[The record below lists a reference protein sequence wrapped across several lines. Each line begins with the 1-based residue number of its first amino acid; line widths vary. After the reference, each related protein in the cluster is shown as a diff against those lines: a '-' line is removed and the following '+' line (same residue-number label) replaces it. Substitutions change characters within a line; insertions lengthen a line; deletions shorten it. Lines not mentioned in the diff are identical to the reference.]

1 MDNPKDKNE
10 NNKSLLKQIILMIEE
25 IREQNKLIIEE
36 LSYIKKSPKS
46 KSWFYD

>member
-10 NNKSLLKQIILMIEE
+10 NNKSLLQQIILMIEE

-36 LSYIKKSPKS
+36 LSYIKKSEKPKG
-46 KSWFYD
+46 WFYN